1 MSNSRIYDK
10 TYSMLSNALDISA
23 RRHNLIA
30 GNISNMNTIGYKPV
44 DLDFNST
51 LKKSMEAPPPPQQ
64 PIMSM
69 TNSKH
74 FPGIND
80 LYEPFSIKE
89 YISESVDINHLDS
102 VDIDTEM
109 NNIAENNIK
118 YRTATEMLLRK
129 MTLLKHSIQEG
140 GR

>member
-1 MSNSRIYDK
+1 
-10 TYSMLSNALDISA
+10 
-23 RRHNLIA
+23 RRHNLIS

-51 LKKSMEAPPPPQQ
+51 LKRSMEDPPPKPA

-69 TNSKH
+69 TNPKH
-74 FPGIND
+74 FPGVTEIH
-80 LYEPFSIKE
+80 EPFSIKE

-109 NNIAENNIK
+109 NNIVENNIK
-118 YRTATEMLLRK
+118 YRSTTEMLLRK

>member
-1 MSNSRIYDK
+1 MSNSRIYDTTFK
-10 TYSMLSNALDISA
+10 MLSNALDISA
-23 RRHNLIA
+23 RRHNLIS

-51 LKKSMEAPPPPQQ
+51 LKKSMEEPPPQPP

-69 TNSKH
+69 TNPKH
-74 FPGIND
+74 FPGVTEI
-80 LYEPFSIKE
+80 YEPFSIKE

-109 NNIAENNIK
+109 NNIVENNIK
-118 YRTATEMLLRK
+118 YRSTTEMLLRK

>member
-1 MSNSRIYDK
+1 MSNSRIYDR
-10 TYSMLSNALDISA
+10 TYNMLSKALDISA
-23 RRHNLIA
+23 RRHNLIS
-30 GNISNMNTIGYKPV
+30 GNIANMNTIGYKPL
-44 DLDFNST
+44 DLDFKST
-51 LKKSMEAPPPPQQ
+51 LDKAMEDRKEQP

-69 TNSKH
+69 TNPKH
-74 FPGIND
+74 FTGTNPP
-80 LYEPFSIKE
+80 EPFSIKE

-109 NNIAENNIK
+109 NNIVENNIK
-118 YRTATEMLLRK
+118 YRGTTEMLLRK